1 MFFQF
6 NAKNHMKQ
14 VLSTHLTDNKAEAN
28 SHGYIVCELN

>member
-1 MFFQF
+1 MFFQC

-28 SHGYIVCELN
+28 SYGYIVCELN